1 MLIAPGEQA
10 TYEVTHDFEQLRG
23 YAAQLT
29 GVGDE
34 RIAALEVHSVNL
46 HRHAFGRSGEITL
59 VDSDGRSETLLSV
72 PRWDFDWQR
81 DFTFTEPKVVP
92 RDEMAET
99 ALRLRSTLRS

>member
-1 MLIAPGEQA
+1 ML
-10 TYEVTHDFEQLRG
+10 
-23 YAAQLT
+23 
-29 GVGDE
+29 
-34 RIAALEVHSVNL
+34 
-46 HRHAFGRSGEITL
+46 ITL